1 MEEARRRQYGF
12 GGLDTGV
19 DNKVLGIV
27 GVANTRSEMQ
37 SLRDVESALEEA
49 GDTLVVKASATL
61 DVDRSKIH
69 RVEVVAVLGEVKA
82 PDNPL

>member
-1 MEEARRRQYGF
+1 
-12 GGLDTGV
+12 
-19 DNKVLGIV
+19 
-27 GVANTRSEMQ
+27 MQ
-37 SLRDVESALEEA
+37 SLRDVESALEES